1 MLKHNIGLI
10 SSWAFSKMQQETDK
24 IRDRFLNIKEPRH
37 DYFGNPHLSQ
47 MAKDAEIKRFTV
59 KVSYREKSEIWA
71 F

>member
-1 MLKHNIGLI
+1 MMILETLI
-10 SSWAFSKMQQETDK
+10 FPNEAM
-24 IRDRFLNIKEPRH
+24 
-37 DYFGNPHLSQ
+37 